1 MLRQLNLF
9 IISCF
14 FILLTTA
21 AQAGLKPR
29 KITTKAYIP
38 KYSAVVMDAQTGQ
51 ILEQEDAHG
60 IRHPASLTKI
70 MTLYLAFEAL
80 QSGRLSLNTKMT
92 ASSKASRQA
101 PSKFGLIPGEQIT
114 VYQAV
119 MGLVTK
125 SANDVAVVF
134 AEHLAGSEDD
144 FARRMTQKAKALGM
158 KNTIFKNASGLPNSS
173 QITTAYDMAILSR
186 SLYKH
191 FPEQYKYF
199 KNQSFTHKGTV
210 HRNHNH
216 LLGKVPGLDGIKTG
230 FIVASGFNL
239 AASAVRYDAAQRS
252 HRLIT
257 VVLGGPNR
265 HWRDR
270 RVTELLET
278 NFHKMGLP
286 SSAAR
291 LPKVTPLVLKKSR
304 DRVLE
309 TIEDEGIFIQPA
321 INVIDDETDV
331 DQILNNIIE
340 ASAEQ
345 PITQKKSTS
354 LAATNSISTSTKPAN
369 WVVPINAKQSGA
381 KSKSIISKVKK
392 SLPAYTV
399 QVGLYRD
406 QKQARRHAQQARALM
421 KEGQVQVA
429 KKNQGKKKLMAAQV
443 TGLSEIQAKNLC
455 KQLHKKGKECLVMN

>member
-1 MLRQLNLF
+1 MQRQIYLF
-9 IISCF
+9 IVSCF
-14 FILLTTA
+14 FILLTTV
-21 AQAGLKPR
+21 AQAGLKQR
-29 KITTKAYIP
+29 KPTAKAYIP
-38 KYSAVVMDAQTGQ
+38 KYSSIVMDAQTGQ

-60 IRHPASLTKI
+60 IRHPASLTKV

-80 QSGRLSLNTKMT
+80 KSGRLSLNTKMT
-92 ASSKASRQA
+92 TSSKASRQS
-101 PSKFGLIPGEQIT
+101 PSKFGLVPGEQIT

-134 AEHLAGSEDD
+134 AEHLAGSEEA
-144 FARRMTQKAKALGM
+144 FARRMTQKAKTLGM
-158 KNTIFKNASGLPNSS
+158 KKTIFKNASGLPNSG
-173 QITTAYDMAILSR
+173 QVTTAYDMAVLSR
-186 SLYKH
+186 ALYQH

-199 KNQSFTHKGTV
+199 KSQSFTHKGTV

-239 AASAVRYDAAQRS
+239 AASAVRYDAAQRA

-257 VVLGGPNR
+257 IVLGGPNR

-286 SSAAR
+286 SSAATP
-291 LPKVTPLVLKKSR
+291 PKITSLVLKKSR

-309 TIEDEGIFIQPA
+309 TIEDEGVFIQPA
-321 INVIDDETDV
+321 VDVIDDKKNIDEVLDT
-331 DQILNNIIE
+331 IIE
-340 ASAEQ
+340 ASAKQ
-345 PITQKKSTS
+345 SPV
-354 LAATNSISTSTKPAN
+354 ATKGISSADSSATTRAKPAN
-369 WVVPINAKQSGA
+369 WVVPVAAKQSSP
-381 KSKSIISKVKK
+381 KSSSSKIKK
-392 SLPAYTV
+392 KPSQAYTV

-406 QKQARRHAQQARALM
+406 HKQARRHARQARALM
-421 KEGQVQVA
+421 KDGQVQVA
-429 KKNQGKKKLMAAQV
+429 SKHRGKKKLIAAQV
-443 TGLSEIQAKNLC
+443 TGLSETQAKNLC
-455 KQLHKKGKECLVMN
+455 RQLHKKGKECLLMR

>member
-1 MLRQLNLF
+1 MRRQLNLF

-14 FILLTTA
+14 FILLTTVA
-21 AQAGLKPR
+21 EAGLKPR
-29 KITTKAYIP
+29 KITPKAYIP
-38 KYSAVVMDAQTGQ
+38 KYSAIVMDAQTGQ

-101 PSKFGLIPGEQIT
+101 PSKFGLMPGEQIT

-134 AEHLAGSEDD
+134 AEHLEGSEDA

-158 KNTIFKNASGLPNSS
+158 KSTIFKNASGLPNSG
-173 QITTAYDMAILSR
+173 QITTAYDMAVLSR
-186 SLYKH
+186 ALYKN

-239 AASAVRYDAAQRS
+239 AASAVRYDAAQQS

-286 SSAAR
+286 SSTAKP
-291 LPKVTPLVLKKSR
+291 PKVTSLVLKKSR

-309 TIEDEGIFIQPA
+309 TIEDEGVFIQPA
-321 INVIDDETDV
+321 VEVIDEETDV
-331 DQILNNIIE
+331 DQILSNIIE
-340 ASAEQ
+340 ASASQ
-345 PITQKKSTS
+345 PVVKVKNTVSTGAASTS
-354 LAATNSISTSTKPAN
+354 SSVKPAS
-369 WVVPINAKQSGA
+369 WVVPVHAKQSTA
-381 KSKSIISKVKK
+381 KSTTSKAKK
-392 SLPAYTV
+392 NPPQAYAV

-406 QKQARRHAQQARALM
+406 QKQARRHAQKARALM
-421 KEGQVQVA
+421 KGGQVQTA
-429 KKNQGKKKLMAAQV
+429 KKNQGKKKLIAAQV
-443 TGLSEIQAKNLC
+443 VGLSETQAKNLC
-455 KQLHKKGKECLVMN
+455 QQLHKKSKECLVIR